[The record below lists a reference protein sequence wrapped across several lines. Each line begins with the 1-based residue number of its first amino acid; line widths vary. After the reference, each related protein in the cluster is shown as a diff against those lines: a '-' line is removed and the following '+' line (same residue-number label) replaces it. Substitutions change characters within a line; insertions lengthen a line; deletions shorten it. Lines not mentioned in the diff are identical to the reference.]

1 MIKRLS
7 MAASVIG
14 LTMGLIGFLVLP
26 AAGQTLH
33 EPHIGSACE
42 GTGQWHFVHNQIPE
56 GSPTG
61 TITVM
66 FSISGEV
73 SATADKVLK
82 KVQHYNLVGAGA
94 ILWAQDDIDGG
105 KLVLSDFTCD
115 EVTTTT
121 KATTTTTKA
130 TTTTTKATTTT
141 TKATTTTTTKPPT
154 TTTTK
159 KPTTTTTRPHWGG
172 NT

>member
-14 LTMGLIGFLVLP
+14 LTMALVGFLVLP
-26 AAGQTLH
+26 AAGQDLH
-33 EPHIGSACE
+33 APHVGSACAGE
-42 GTGQWHFVHNQIPE
+42 GQWHFVHNQVPA

-61 TITVM
+61 VIEVVFSGSGTVT
-66 FSISGEV
+66 
-73 SATADKVLK
+73 ATADKVLS
-82 KVQHYNLVGAGA
+82 KVQHYNLSGAGA
-94 ILWAQDDIDGG
+94 ILSASDNIDGG
-105 KLVLSDFTCD
+105 KLVLSDYTCD

-130 TTTTTKATTTT
+130 TTTTTT
-141 TKATTTTTTKPPT
+141 TKPTTTTTTKPPT
-154 TTTTK
+154 TTTT
-159 KPTTTTTRPHWGG
+159 RPHGY